1 MSTQDPFPAPPV
13 QAAPK
18 PRRLR
23 SVLYA
28 TALLIGGGV
37 IGAAVIG
44 PTIGQGW
51 YGPPWHHGWDYGG
64 GRHDA
69 PYGMRPGEFGGRMF
83 GPGRVERGVDR
94 ALWFVDASTEQRQKI
109 RVIVERTADDLFALR
124 EKHLE
129 GRRQIGAALGA
140 ATIDRARLDGLRAEQ
155 MALADT
161 ASKKIT
167 EGLAEVAEVLT
178 PTQRADLYRW
188 FDRWHRWRHG

>member
-1 MSTQDPFPAPPV
+1 MSTESPFPAPQPI
-13 QAAPK
+13 QPAPK

-28 TALLIGGGV
+28 SALLVGGGV
-37 IGAAVIG
+37 IGAVVVG

-51 YGPPWHHGWDYGG
+51 YGPPWQQGWGP

-69 PYGMRPGEFGGRMF
+69 PYGMHPGEFGGRMF

-109 RVIVERTADDLFALR
+109 RGIVERTADDLFALR

-129 GRRQIGAALGA
+129 GRRQIGAVLGA
-140 ATIDRARLDGLRAEQ
+140 ATIDRGKLDGLRAEQ

-161 ASKKIT
+161 ASKRIT

-178 PTQRADLYRW
+178 PTQRADLARW